1 MTSETGVNSDE
12 TGGPLSASARRRL
25 RVLSVIPGEPEGS
38 VMIFARRQS
47 ASISALGLTVRDFH
61 LADRT
66 SPGRWWQELRRLRQE
81 VCAFDPDLVHAHYG
95 TVTALSAALTKGRR
109 PLVITFRGSD
119 LNPTA
124 AVSGFRS
131 VAGRVIS
138 QFSALSAA
146 AVICVCDDLRRSLW
160 WRPRPVHVIPTGVDL
175 ALFQPR
181 DKSAARRELGLP
193 LESPV
198 VVFNCGFDPWAKRLE
213 LAEATIQHVRRS
225 LPETACVVMRGDWQ
239 PASVPALL
247 AAADCLLV
255 TSRQEGSPNIVKE
268 AIACALPVV
277 SVDVGD
283 VRELVNGLRNC
294 HVCDDTAEALGAAV
308 ESVLRSGVRSDGRQR
323 MERISTQRVAE
334 RIAAVYEEAC
344 AGASGRRARRH

>member
-146 AVICVCDDLRRSLW
+146 AVICVCD
-160 WRPRPVHVIPTGVDL
+160 G
-175 ALFQPR
+175 
-181 DKSAARRELGLP
+181 
-193 LESPV
+193 
-198 VVFNCGFDPWAKRLE
+198 
-213 LAEATIQHVRRS
+213 
-225 LPETACVVMRGDWQ
+225 
-239 PASVPALL
+239 
-247 AAADCLLV
+247 
-255 TSRQEGSPNIVKE
+255 
-268 AIACALPVV
+268 
-277 SVDVGD
+277 
-283 VRELVNGLRNC
+283 
-294 HVCDDTAEALGAAV
+294 
-308 ESVLRSGVRSDGRQR
+308 SGVRSGGDLTGPRHPHGGGSPPISAPRQKR
-323 MERISTQRVAE
+323 G
-334 RIAAVYEEAC
+334 AAGTRLTSRESGGCVQLRFRSVGKTARTRRSNDSAC
-344 AGASGRRARRH
+344 PQVTAGNSVRRHARGLAAG